1 MLRSIF
7 IYLILGLVLIPRSKI
22 VLAITS
28 QNCISNIHTNH
39 IRDSQLK
46 FFFKVSNDT
55 QQQECKSFRIFLKH
69 VSNHLRQV
77 WGTAIFS
84 WPSFYAILAV
94 FTKTVF
100 IWCFCSSIGDATI
113 LTKLENISSSSRN
126 IVHRHLTVYYFFAFQ
141 II

>member
-77 WGTAIFS
+77 WGTAIFLTFFLCYFG
-84 WPSFYAILAV
+84 SFYEDSFYLMFLLV
-94 FTKTVF
+94 NWRCYYSHQTGK
-100 IWCFCSSIGDATI
+100 
-113 LTKLENISSSSRN
+113 
-126 IVHRHLTVYYFFAFQ
+126 YFFIQQKYCA
-141 II
+141 